1 MLGKLLKHEW
11 LRLWKIPTFLLI
23 LLQIS
28 ALGASLTFLEPV
40 FYSGAEG
47 VQMIIFLVWC
57 TFGVAVIGTALGTL
71 IYLALQ
77 FYKSTYSDEGYLTHT
92 LPVTPRQILV
102 SKILIMVLWQCIAVL
117 GIMLAVAIFVLLSAF
132 YQGVDLAEWIE
143 GIRDLFKFYSQL
155 YGYGTKEWINCLLA
169 VIINGITGVFYSGVW
184 IAASVTIGQMVRK
197 HRIAAAVGA
206 ACLLSFIVSFFQNM
220 IRLPFVDVYSTTVLD
235 FIMSGIWTNTLLN
248 VIAAVVLYIISE
260 YLLRHKLNLE

>member
-11 LRLWKIPTFLLI
+11 IRLWKIPTFLLI
-23 LLQIS
+23 LLQIM
-28 ALGASLTFLEPV
+28 ALGAGLTFLEPV

-47 VQMIIFLVWC
+47 VQAIIVLVWC
-57 TFGVAVIGTALGTL
+57 TFGVAVIGVALGTY

-102 SKILIMVLWQCIAVL
+102 SKILIMALWQCIAVL
-117 GIMLAVAIFVLLSAF
+117 GIMLAVSVFILVSSFCLGENPA
-132 YQGVDLAEWIE
+132 DWIAR
-143 GIRDLFKFYSQL
+143 IRNVIHN
-155 YGYGTKEWINCLLA
+155 YGTKEWINCFFA

-184 IAASVTIGQMVRK
+184 ITASVTIGQMVKK
-197 HRIAAAVGA
+197 HRIAAAFGA

-220 IRLPFVDVYSTTVLD
+220 IRLPFIGTYSTTVTD
-235 FIMSGIWTNTLLN
+235 FIMSGIWSGTVLN
-248 VIAAVVLYIISE
+248 VISAVVLYIISE